1 MAKSINKF
9 IGVVPA
15 RGGSKRLPNKNLKL
29 IDNTSLTELS
39 IIESIKSNSLSEL
52 ILSSDSEKILNI
64 GRKYKVILH
73 KRDECLASDKSTTLS
88 LLKNLINNY
97 KLDVDNSAFV
107 LLQPTSPLRLF
118 NDIDKSI
125 QLFQEKKADSIVS
138 VTKIP
143 NFLSYKKIMKV
154 DMNNKITKFSF
165 DENLQKDL
173 FVRNGP
179 AVLVTKLTNILNGT
193 LYGQESYSYEMPFHR
208 STDIDEED
216 DFLIAKVL
224 YQKYI
229 KEI

>member
-64 GRKYKVILH
+64 GKKYKVILH

-125 QLFQEKKADSIVS
+125 QLFQEKNADSIVS

-154 DMNNKITKFSF
+154 DVNNKITKFSF

-193 LYGQESYSYEMPFHR
+193 LYGRESYSYEMPFHR

>member
-15 RGGSKRLPNKNLKL
+15 RGGSKRLPNKNLQL
-29 IDNTSLTELS
+29 INNTPLTELS

-52 ILSSDSEKILNI
+52 ILSSDSDEILNL
-64 GRKYKVILH
+64 GKKYKVILH
-73 KRDECLASDKSTTLS
+73 KRDKFLARDKSTTLS
-88 LLKNLINNY
+88 LLKNLINKY
-97 KLDVDNSAFV
+97 KLDLDNSAFV

-143 NFLSYKKIMKV
+143 DFLSYKKIMQV
-154 DMNNKITKFSF
+154 DENNKILKFSF

-193 LYGQESYSYEMPFHR
+193 LYGKESFAYEMPFHR

>member
-125 QLFQEKKADSIVS
+125 QLFQEKNADSIVS

-154 DMNNKITKFSF
+154 DVNNKITKFSF

-193 LYGQESYSYEMPFHR
+193 LYGRESYSYEMPFHR